1 MRRRTAPRQAGVRQ
15 RPTRGF
21 EPKRR
26 HFEQEQLEARRE
38 SRLVRRV
45 GVREVGRRLVDVLRD
60 WLAERLSDDV
70 PMARVRALLA
80 SGGVRVDGAV
90 VRSAGR
96 PLRRGEHVEAQLDA
110 ERLRSRAL
118 ALDRPFELTAAR
130 ILFDDGVVLAVDKPP
145 GLPTHATADP
155 SRPSLVSHVEGWLAA
170 RGVTAPVSVHQRLD
184 RDTSGVVLF
193 GVDPRANAGLARG
206 FAEHLVLKRYLALA
220 AAVREPPA
228 PRFRIS
234 APIAPATA
242 DRPAVRIGGPEAV
255 PAETDVL
262 VREALSGALLV
273 EARPR
278 TGRRHQVRVHLAHAG
293 FPILGDPVYGR
304 PTPGISRLML
314 HAWRLELPHP
324 VTGEPLAIEAPIPAD
339 FAAAVSE
346 RRRA

>member
-1 MRRRTAPRQAGVRQ
+1 VRQ
-15 RPTRGF
+15 KPAPGRSRPARSRLDV
-21 EPKRR
+21 ERPR
-26 HFEQEQLEARRE
+26 EA
-38 SRLVRRV
+38 RLVRRV

-60 WLAERLSDDV
+60 WLRERLSDDV

-96 PLRRGEHVEAQLDA
+96 PLRRGEHVVATLEP
-110 ERLRSRAL
+110 ERLRPRAL
-118 ALDRPFELTAAR
+118 ALDRPFELTAAS
-130 ILFDDGVVLAVDKPP
+130 ILLDDGVVLAVDKPP

-155 SRPSLVSHVEGWLAA
+155 SRPSLVSHVERWLAT
-170 RGVTAPVSVHQRLD
+170 RGVTAALSVHQRLD

-193 GVDPRANAGLARG
+193 GVDPRANAGLARA
-206 FAEHLVLKRYLALA
+206 FAERLAEKRYLAIALA
-220 AAVREPPA
+220 TREPPGA
-228 PRFRIS
+228 RFRVS

-242 DRPAVRIGGPEAV
+242 DRPAVRIGGPDAV

-278 TGRRHQVRVHLAHAG
+278 SGRRHQVRVHLAHAG

-304 PTPGISRLML
+304 ADPAVPRLML

-324 VTGEPLAIEAPIPAD
+324 TTGDTLAIEAPIPAD
-339 FAAAVSE
+339 FAAAVAE
-346 RRRA
+346 RRRP